1 MSADDFSDAHEQYPS
16 LSWLAQPPGK
26 ATKRA
31 WVAAFTDRPQALEDL
46 LSDLIKQAHAVPG
59 RIGQRPMPKEED
71 VNLQALIYGDY
82 TEEPLTDILPKLM
95 KVSERSFCDQLKVS
109 RRTFQRLLSGDYD
122 PDMELIRRIA
132 ALVNKPPSFF
142 VEYRLMA
149 AQAAFIQLIVERPGI
164 ATRLYRDHLTVHK
177 STPQVPKR

>member
-1 MSADDFSDAHEQYPS
+1 MAADELNDPTEQYPS
-16 LSWLAQPPGK
+16 LTWLAQPPGK
-26 ATKRA
+26 ATKKA

-59 RIGQRPMPKEED
+59 RIGQRPMPKEEN

-82 TEEPLTDILPKLM
+82 TEEPLVDVLPKLM
-95 KVSERSFCDQLKVS
+95 KVSERTFCTQLMVS

-122 PDMELIRRIA
+122 PDMELVRRIA
-132 ALVNKPPSFF
+132 GLVGKPPSYFI
-142 VEYRLMA
+142 EYRLMA

-177 STPQVPKR
+177 VTPQVPKR